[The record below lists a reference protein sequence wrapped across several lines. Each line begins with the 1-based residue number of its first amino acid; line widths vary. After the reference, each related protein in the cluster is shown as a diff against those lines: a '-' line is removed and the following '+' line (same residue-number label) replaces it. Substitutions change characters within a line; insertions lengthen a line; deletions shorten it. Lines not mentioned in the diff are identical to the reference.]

1 MAETAYNPPLFGMS
15 FAPSARNAQ
24 QAFALAKAAD
34 STGLD
39 FITIQDHP
47 YNPTFLDTWT
57 LFAALGASTQHAR
70 LLPNVLN
77 LPLRPPAMLAK
88 EAATLDIL
96 TNGRVEI
103 GLGAGAFWEGVVSYG
118 GLQRTPGEAVSALEE
133 AMQIMKALW
142 QPLAAGQAVS
152 FDGKYYQLHN
162 AQPGPAPRHAVG
174 IWLGALGPR
183 MLELTGRM
191 ADGWLV
197 SASYSPPEN
206 IPAMQAK
213 IDEAALAAGRT
224 TNAIRRGYNLAGV
237 VQQPGTQTIT
247 ARRKDIIT
255 GPANQWVDVI
265 SHYYHDLRMDTFIFW
280 PLGGEEA
287 QIRHFAEEVVPAVR
301 AAVTPA
307 HQS

>member
-1 MAETAYNPPLFGMS
+1 MAETTYIPPLFGIS
-15 FAPSARNAQ
+15 ITPSARNAQ

-57 LFAALGASTQHAR
+57 LFAALGASTQRAR

-88 EAATLDIL
+88 QAATLDIL

-118 GLQRTPGEAVSALEE
+118 GPQRTPGEAVSALEE
-133 AMQIMKALW
+133 AIQIMKALW
-142 QPLAAGQAVS
+142 QPAVAGQTLS

-162 AQPGPAPRHAVG
+162 TQPGPMPQHPIG

-191 ADGWLV
+191 ADGWIV
-197 SASYSPPEN
+197 STSYSPPEN

-224 TNAIRRGYNLAGV
+224 TSAIRRGYNLAGA
-237 VQQPGTQTIT
+237 VQQPGAPTIM

-255 GPANQWVDVI
+255 GPVSQWVDVI
-265 SHYYHDLRMDTFIFW
+265 SHYYHDLHMDTFIFW

-301 AAVTPA
+301 SAINPA
-307 HQS
+307 HRS